1 MDAYPMPGAHGTQLS
16 ALLRPCS
23 ACRGSW
29 SSPMQHLAAL
39 AAPGAEGMA
48 GRACAAGSS
57 WASGVAGA
65 VPQGR
70 LWLEEETTL
79 HRVDVSCS
87 APPALPYLPHG
98 GREGRCN
105 GHFGGSEGGWFLTR
119 VCKMAWTYSDDSD
132 QFGHGGHDA
141 GVLHSTFGVVRPQS
155 RREKSNF
162 A

>member
-1 MDAYPMPGAHGTQLS
+1 
-16 ALLRPCS
+16 
-23 ACRGSW
+23 
-29 SSPMQHLAAL
+29 MQHLAAS
-39 AAPGAEGMA
+39 AAPGAEGVA

-57 WASGVAGA
+57 WASRVAGA

-79 HRVDVSCS
+79 HRADVSSS
-87 APPALPYLPHG
+87 ALPALPYLPHG

-105 GHFGGSEGGWFLTR
+105 GHLRGVEGGAMFIR
-119 VCKMAWTYSDDSD
+119 GCKMASTYSDDSD

-141 GVLHSTFGVVRPQS
+141 RVLHSTFGVVWPQS

-162 A
+162 ASQKDFL